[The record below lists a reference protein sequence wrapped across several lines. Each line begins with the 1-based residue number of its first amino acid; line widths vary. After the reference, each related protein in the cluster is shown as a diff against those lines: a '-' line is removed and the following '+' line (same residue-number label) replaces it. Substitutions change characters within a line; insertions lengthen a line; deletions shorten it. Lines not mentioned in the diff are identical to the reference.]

1 MEEQTI
7 KQQGVKLNAVRAWI
21 GNRFCDGSDITDNAM
36 FEAQQAIGF
45 AMLHLERAEYL
56 ANRPTVNSTIDRAIG
71 SQNIVEV

>member
-1 MEEQTI
+1 MEEKSI
-7 KQQGVKLNAVRAWI
+7 KQQWAKLIAVRAWI
-21 GNRFCDGSDITDNAM
+21 ANRLGNGGDITDNAM

-71 SQNIVEV
+71 